1 MIYDKRIA
9 HKLAIEANAGYWQ
22 VNDRYFFDKCECLR
36 YATDIKNYNVSFH
49 FFDDIYQSIDWS
61 VEPEQ
66 TLEELYCARAKQLR
80 EKYDYLIIQFS
91 GGSDSMN
98 ILDTFF
104 NNNIKVDEIVTHYP
118 VSAINKLYSTFNSN
132 DPTNKNLIF
141 EYKTSAEPK
150 LKRVA
155 QSNPEI
161 KISVLDYTERAIDL
175 CLNNLMHIT
184 PLSGVNNSPSL
195 AGHNML
201 GELMKE
207 RSDTKGKVAAI
218 SGVDK
223 PRMGY
228 NPRSQLIG
236 TWFDDISTPWNNYSG
251 NPFSG
256 YRPKI
261 EYFYY
266 TLDMIDIWKK
276 QCLIMKRLMEPVV
289 KSNPRPD
296 FYKDLHYMSFRNNE
310 VFRIHHNHFKKT
322 IYSGWDTSIYQ
333 AGKPSGYWYAE
344 AAQWFFDSELTDQR
358 TKDYYD
364 GQLLEYINGIDP
376 KFIVWNSSTGKPIK
390 FIELATRAIAIK

>member
-1 MIYDKRIA
+1 MVNDKNIA
-9 HKLAIEANAGYWQ
+9 DELSRQTNSGYWQ
-22 VNDRYFFDKCECLR
+22 VGGKYFFDKRECLK
-36 YATDIKNYNVSFH
+36 YATDIKNHNVSFH
-49 FFDDIYQSIDWS
+49 FFDEIYQSIDWS
-61 VEPEQ
+61 VEPEKS
-66 TLEELYCARAKQLR
+66 LSELYADRARQLR

-98 ILDTFF
+98 ILDTFI
-104 NNNIKVDEIVTHYP
+104 NNNIPVDEIVTHYP
-118 VSAINKLYSTFNSN
+118 VSAINKLYHTFDSN
-132 DPTNKNLIF
+132 NPTNKNLIF

-150 LKRVA
+150 LKKIA

-161 KISVLDYTERAIDL
+161 KISILDYTDRAIEM
-175 CLNNLMHIT
+175 CINNLMHIT

-201 GELMKE
+201 GELMKQ
-207 RSDTKGKVAAI
+207 RSETKGKVAAI

-228 NPRSQLIG
+228 NPRSKIIA

-251 NPFSG
+251 DPFNG
-256 YRPKI
+256 YKPRI

-276 QCLIMKRLMEPVV
+276 QCLIMKRLMDPIVRSE
-289 KSNPRPD
+289 PRPE
-296 FYKDLHYMSFRNNE
+296 FYKDIHYMSFKNNE
-310 VFRIHHNHFKKT
+310 IFRVHHNYFKKV
-322 IYSGWDTSIYQ
+322 IYESWDTSIYQ

-344 AAQWFFDSELTDQR
+344 AAQWFFDSDLTDKR

-364 GQLLEYINGIDP
+364 GQLLEYISGVDP
-376 KFIVWNSSTGKPIK
+376 KFIVWNKTNNKPVK
-390 FIELATRAIAIK
+390 FIELATKSIAIK